1 MSGQHHR
8 GVDRMVAILE
18 AVAHAPAGLTL
29 TELAAELKAPVSSAQ
44 QLVNGLV
51 AVGYLSVDARRFS
64 LGPGAFALTMGG
76 DWSSVAPISHE
87 LIVRLSARLECTIVL
102 GVLVGDNVMY
112 FDEAGND
119 PAIDYYA
126 RTRQRRPILRSSGG
140 KRLLAGLP
148 DEVLQRRLRELSTT
162 HPAAEIDAFLH
173 ELPEIRRTGL
183 AYGDQLPNIIA
194 VAAGVPGR
202 HGRLAAALVAAGSP
216 ESMRGRWPEIGAS
229 LLEEIAQAQ

>member
-1 MSGQHHR
+1 MPGRHHR
-8 GVDRMVAILE
+8 GVDRTVAILE
-18 AVAHAPAGLTL
+18 AVAHAPDGLTL
-29 TELAAELKAPVSSAQ
+29 TRLATVIDAPVSSTQ

-51 AVGYLSVDARRFS
+51 AVGYLSSDAGQFT
-64 LGPGAFALTMGG
+64 LGPGAFALTMGS

-87 LIVRLSARLECTIVL
+87 LIVRLSKRLDCTIVL
-102 GVLVGDNVMY
+102 GVLVGDNLMY

-119 PAIDYYA
+119 PALDYYA

-148 DEVLQRRLRELSTT
+148 DELLQRRLRELSTS
-162 HPAAEIDAFLH
+162 HPSEEIDAFLQ

-183 AYGDQLPNIIA
+183 AYGDQVTNIVA

-202 HGRLAAALVAAGSP
+202 RGQLAAALIAVGTP
-216 ESMRGRWPEIGAS
+216 EFMRDRWQDMGQVLLDEI
-229 LLEEIAQAQ
+229 EQAR